1 MNNKHYLLS
10 EKIRQLFFAV
20 IKDIN
25 GDTIPQEILN

>member
-10 EKIRQLFFAV
+10 EKDSTIILL

>member
-10 EKIRQLFFAV
+10 EKTIILL